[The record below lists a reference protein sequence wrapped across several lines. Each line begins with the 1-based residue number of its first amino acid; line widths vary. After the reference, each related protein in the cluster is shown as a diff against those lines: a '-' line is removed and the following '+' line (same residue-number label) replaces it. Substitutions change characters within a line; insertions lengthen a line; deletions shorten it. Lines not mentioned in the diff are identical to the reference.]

1 MYGLT
6 VGDFDVSSTVGVVLF
21 ALGIGFLIANLR
33 IFWQFFCYLRLRSTA
48 LVTWPGEKPP
58 FYGWLLA
65 FGVVAGVLVFI
76 KLIVQQQPPIRA
88 LGEGMMLVY
97 YAYALPL
104 KQRIGRGLYASGIWC
119 DGGFVAYQTIGGLSW
134 REDSQITLMIIN
146 RVRALALSLTVPQ
159 IYYGEVR
166 RLLRDKIAT
175 HDIPF
180 SGKTFDLGTDE
191 REFI

>member
-1 MYGLT
+1 MYGLI
-6 VGDFDVSSTVGVVLF
+6 VSDFDVSETVGVVLF
-21 ALGIGFLIANLR
+21 VLGIGFLIANLH
-33 IFWQFFCYLRLRSTA
+33 IFWQFFCYRRLRSSA
-48 LVTWPGEKPP
+48 LVTWPREKPP

-76 KLIVQQQPPIRA
+76 KLIVQQRPPIQA

-104 KQRIGRGLYASGIWC
+104 KQRIGQGLYASGIWC
-119 DGGFVAYQTIGGLSW
+119 NSGFVAYGTIGGLSW
-134 REDSQITLMIIN
+134 REDSGITLMIIN
-146 RVRALALSLTVPQ
+146 RVRTRASLLAVPQ
-159 IYYGEVR
+159 IHYGEVR

>member
-1 MYGLT
+1 
-6 VGDFDVSSTVGVVLF
+6 
-21 ALGIGFLIANLR
+21 
-33 IFWQFFCYLRLRSTA
+33 
-48 LVTWPGEKPP
+48 
-58 FYGWLLA
+58 
-65 FGVVAGVLVFI
+65 
-76 KLIVQQQPPIRA
+76 
-88 LGEGMMLVY
+88 MLVY

-134 REDSQITLMIIN
+134 REDSRITLMIIN
-146 RVRALALSLTVPQ
+146 RVRGLASSLTVPQ

>member
-6 VGDFDVSSTVGVVLF
+6 VGDFDVSETVGVVLF
-21 ALGIGFLIANLR
+21 ALGIGFFIANLR
-33 IFWQFFCYLRLRSTA
+33 IFWQFFYYLRLRSTA
-48 LVTWPGEKPP
+48 LVTWPREKPQ

-76 KLIVQQQPPIRA
+76 KLVVQQRPPTQA

-104 KQRIGRGLYASGIWC
+104 KQRIGQGLYASGIWC
-119 DGGFVAYQTIGGLSW
+119 DRGFVAYEAIGGLSW
-134 REDSQITLMIIN
+134 REDSKITLMIIN
-146 RVRALALSLTVPQ
+146 PVRKLALSLAVPQ
-159 IYYGEVR
+159 IHYGEVR
-166 RLLRDKIAT
+166 RLLRDKIET
-175 HDIPF
+175 HDIAF
-180 SGKTFDLGTDE
+180 SGKTFNLGTDE

>member
-1 MYGLT
+1 MS
-6 VGDFDVSSTVGVVLF
+6 DFDIAQTAGTVLF
-21 ALGIGFLIANLR
+21 VLGIGFLIANLR
-33 IFWQFFCYLRLRSTA
+33 IFWQFFCYIRLRSTA
-48 LVTWPGEKPP
+48 LVTWSREKPP

-76 KLIVQQQPPIRA
+76 KLIVQQRPPVQA

-104 KQRIGRGLYASGIWC
+104 KQRIGQGLYAGGIWC
-119 DGGFVAYQTIGGLSW
+119 DSGFVPYQTIGGLSW
-134 REDSQITLMIIN
+134 REDSGITLMIIN
-146 RVRALALSLTVPQ
+146 RVRTLASSLTVPQ
-159 IYYGEVR
+159 IHYGEVR

-191 REFI
+191 RDFI

>member
-6 VGDFDVSSTVGVVLF
+6 VADFDLSEMVGVVLF

-48 LVTWPGEKPP
+48 LVTWPREKPP

-76 KLIVQQQPPIRA
+76 KLVVQQRPPTQA

-104 KQRIGRGLYASGIWC
+104 KQRIGQGLYASGIWC
-119 DGGFVAYQTIGGLSW
+119 DSGFVAYQVIGGLSW
-134 REDSQITLMIIN
+134 REDSKITLMVIN
-146 RVRALALSLTVPQ
+146 RVRKVALSLDVPQ
-159 IYYGEVR
+159 VHYGEVR
-166 RLLRDKIAT
+166 RLLRDKIET
-175 HDIPF
+175 HDIAF